1 MLGHSHLLIAA
12 GVYTALA
19 LHPVAT
25 PMGIVSAPALN
36 GGGVPD
42 AAAGLLVGGLVATAA
57 GLAPDLDRAGST
69 AARSG
74 GLVTRLTA
82 WGIQHALGHRGPF
95 HSALAVV
102 VAWVLGEAAGGAL
115 GVKGLGASL
124 ALGWAVHLAT
134 DSWTVRGVPLFWPI
148 PLRVQLPPGFRTGG
162 RLEGPMLAIAL
173 VACGA
178 WAVLAYLPGGLGT
191 AP

>member
-12 GVYTALA
+12 GVYAALA
-19 LHPVAT
+19 LHPIETRLVTLA
-25 PMGIVSAPALN
+25 APGVT
-36 GGGVPD
+36 GGGIPD
-42 AAAGLLVGGLVATAA
+42 GVTAMVVGGIIATAA

-74 GLVTRLTA
+74 GLVTRVTA

-95 HSALAVV
+95 HSALAVLAV
-102 VAWVLGEAAGGAL
+102 WLLGNLGGNAV
-115 GVKGLGASL
+115 GVIGLGSPL

-134 DSWTVRGVPLFWPI
+134 DSWTVRGIPLLWPLS
-148 PLRVQLPPGFRTGG
+148 LRVQLPPGFRTGG
-162 RLEGPMLAIAL
+162 RMEGPMLALAL

-178 WAVLAYLPGGLGT
+178 WAFVGPMAASLSP
-191 AP
+191 PP